1 MPYKDPDDPRKKQV
15 ALRSSAKYYANN
27 KKKVLQATYKNK
39 REYRAKWIAF
49 KATLK
54 CAFCGENHPATL
66 DFHHSDRTKKDN
78 EVSTYTRQHQY
89 ARAMEEVK
97 KCIVLC
103 ANCHRILHYKERM
116 GLLKKKKP
124 HRSGA

>member
-1 MPYKDPDDPRKKQV
+1 MPYKDPDDPRRRQV
-15 ALRSSAKYYANN
+15 ALKSSAKYYANN
-27 KKKVLQATYKNK
+27 KQKVLQATYKNK
-39 REYRAKWIAF
+39 RQNREKWIAF
-49 KATLK
+49 KATLM
-54 CAFCGENHPATL
+54 CAFCKENHPATL
-66 DFHHSDRTKKDN
+66 DFHHSDPTKKDN

-89 ARAMEEVK
+89 TRAMEEVK

-116 GLLKKKKP
+116 SLLKKKKP